1 MRVKHC
7 YFRPA
12 KLLAPSRPEKE
23 NPPQKS
29 FENDLEFG
37 IFDAAWVF
45 SGHDDFLT
53 DDHWEAFHVF
63 ADSTSLAARESPKSR
78 REMEAPQVLRCH
90 RAGSRALVRAR
101 SCISENG
108 TLNNIIAGDD

>member
-45 SGHDDFLT
+45 SGESDTKNLK
-53 DDHWEAFHVF
+53 
-63 ADSTSLAARESPKSR
+63 DSLKLLKTMKNFMFSKATKATLMSG
-78 REMEAPQVLRCH
+78 L
-90 RAGSRALVRAR
+90 SRAHYW
-101 SCISENG
+101 
-108 TLNNIIAGDD
+108 